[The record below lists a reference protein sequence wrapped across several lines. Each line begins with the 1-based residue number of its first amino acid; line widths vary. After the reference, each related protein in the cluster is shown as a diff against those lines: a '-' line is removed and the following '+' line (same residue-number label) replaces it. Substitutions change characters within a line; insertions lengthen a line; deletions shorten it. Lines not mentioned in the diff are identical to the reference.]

1 LKARWLCWA
10 HEALFSLNLAWILI
24 WRERMRSS
32 ARLYALPIVR
42 YLYTHIRF
50 VEPQTVIEQVCWS
63 LVVGVSIFLLLRL
76 LSQFWLIGALMR
88 TVAGAVALAGFPIF
102 AVAFPFAFFNALRIE
117 AYGPLVLV
125 ETLVVLVCGIL
136 YYLRKWPFP
145 AGLGVALLF
154 LHFGLLAWVS
164 GCWVS
169 PLQEVRVYGI
179 GSVGIWIST
188 AFYFGFPLLGFFS
201 SLTGAHYVRSRTG
214 RLT

>member
-1 LKARWLCWA
+1 
-10 HEALFSLNLAWILI
+10 
-24 WRERMRSS
+24 
-32 ARLYALPIVR
+32 LYTLPIVR
-42 YLYTHIRF
+42 YLYTHTRF
-50 VEPQTVIEQVCWS
+50 VEPQTVIEEVCWS

-102 AVAFPFAFFNALRIE
+102 AAAFPFAFFYPLRIE
-117 AYGPLVLV
+117 AYAPLFLV

-136 YYLRKWPFP
+136 YYLRKWPLP

-188 AFYFGFPLLGFFS
+188 AFYLGFPLLGFFS
-201 SLTGAHYVRSRTG
+201 SLTCAHYVRSRTG
-214 RLT
+214 